1 MKLTFRGNFVDI
13 HHDTAKLDVC
23 KVCNLMSL
31 TDIDACGSIT
41 SMRRLSKPITHKVLC
56 GRLVLPHTHPETC
69 RLLSDHKLP
78 CVHRAV

>member
-1 MKLTFRGNFVDI
+1 MKLTFRGNFMDI

-41 SMRRLSKPITHKVLC
+41 SMQRLSKPITHKVLSVAPC
-56 GRLVLPHTHPETC
+56 PAPHSP
-69 RLLSDHKLP
+69 RNLQAAL
-78 CVHRAV
+78 